1 MEKPFPGPNVMLP
14 TLNLSDTPDLDSHL
28 AYKKRQALW
37 LREVSES
44 HRAWCLCGSF
54 RNHFLQDNQPLKNSE
69 CSEGRGD
76 GKEDVV
82 GATMAEEDDSNAVSD
97 QEMVAAG
104 GDL

>member
-14 TLNLSDTPDLDSHL
+14 ALNLSDTPDLDCHL

-54 RNHFLQDNQPLKNSE
+54 RNHFVQDNQPLKNSE
-69 CSEGRGD
+69 CSEGRG
-76 GKEDVV
+76 GGEEDVV
-82 GATMAEEDDSNAVSD
+82 GATMGEDASDAVSD
-97 QEMVAAG
+97 QDMVAAG